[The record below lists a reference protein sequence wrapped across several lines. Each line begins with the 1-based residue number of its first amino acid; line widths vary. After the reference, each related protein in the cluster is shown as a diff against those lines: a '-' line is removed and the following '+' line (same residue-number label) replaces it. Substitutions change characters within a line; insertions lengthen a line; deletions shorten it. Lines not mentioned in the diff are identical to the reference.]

1 MNELQKR
8 IAGLTPERL
17 AALAVHLGKKKVD
30 APRDQTITRRAGE
43 GPCTLSFAQQRL
55 WFIDQFEPST
65 PAYNIPAAVR
75 IRSALNVEAFRRSMD
90 EIVRRHDSLRTT
102 FAAVGGEPVQVV
114 SPHTEFEMPLFD
126 LRALPEAERAAE
138 TKRLV
143 KEEAYLPFDLSAGP
157 LVRVKLLWL
166 EEEQYVLLLTMHH
179 IVSDGWSAG
188 VFFRELRLLYEA
200 FNAGRPSPLPEL
212 PIQYADFAVWQ
223 RDHLQGE
230 ELERHLSYWKRQL
243 AGAPAFMELP
253 FDRPR
258 QKVRNLRGATQDFL
272 IPAELAAPL
281 KEMTRQGE
289 ATMFMTLLAAFQLL
303 LSRLT
308 NSNDIVVGTNVA
320 NRNRPEIEG
329 LIGFFINQLVM
340 RTDLSGN
347 PTFRELLARVREAA
361 LGAYAHQDMPFDK
374 LVDAV
379 NPERRLSHTPLFQVL
394 FVLQNM
400 PMADLEGA
408 AGLVIKPLESDSGT
422 SKFDLSLFMMERGDV
437 IVGAWRYNTDLF
449 DASTVSA
456 FSSQLQALLANIA
469 ANPDAAIDTLE
480 VLTEEEKRRRDA
492 ELEARKASQVRKLRS
507 VRREAVNLSRVN
519 PVRKSYLE
527 GAEGFPL
534 VIEPTLEEVDAAGWV
549 ANNLEEVNA
558 ELLKHGAVLFRGFKL
573 GSAQEFERFAG
584 AACRQLFGEYGDLPR
599 EEVSSK
605 VYGSTPYPQDQPI
618 LFHSESSHLH
628 EWPMKIWF
636 CCVTAA
642 EQGGETPIVDCRRIY
657 RMLDPKLR
665 ERFERKHL
673 LYVRNYTEALDV
685 DWRTFFHTDD
695 RAAVE
700 ETCRRAGVRA
710 EWKDG
715 GDVLMTSQMRQAV
728 ARHPKTG
735 EATFFNQFMLH
746 HVACLAPG
754 LRQSMLSVF
763 DERDLPRNVYYGD
776 GSVID
781 DSVVEEVRAVYEKAM
796 VAFRWQEGD
805 VLMLD
810 NMLTAHARLPYVGAR
825 KILVAMG
832 EMTGGGAVN
841 ALAAAAK
848 EGA

>member
-17 AALAVHLGKKKVD
+17 AALAAHLGRKKTD
-30 APRDQTITRRAGE
+30 APREQAITRRAGT
-43 GPCTLSFAQQRL
+43 GACPLSFAQQRL

-75 IRSALNVEAFRRSMD
+75 IRQRLNVEAFRRSMG

-126 LRALPEAERAAE
+126 LRARPEAERTAE
-138 TKRLV
+138 MKRLV
-143 KEEAYLPFDLSAGP
+143 KEEAYLPFDLATGP

-166 EEEQYVLLLTMHH
+166 EDEQYVLLLTMHH

-188 VFFRELRLLYEA
+188 VFFRELRLHYEA
-200 FNAGRPSPLPEL
+200 FSAGRPSPLPAL
-212 PIQYADFAVWQ
+212 PIQYADFAAWQ
-223 RDHLQGE
+223 REWLQGE
-230 ELERHLSYWKRQL
+230 ELERHLSYWRKQL
-243 AGAPAFMELP
+243 AGAPAIMELP

-258 QKVRNLRGATQDFL
+258 QKVRNLRGATLDFVL
-272 IPAELAAPL
+272 PAELAAPL
-281 KEMTRQGE
+281 RELTRQGE
-289 ATMFMTLLAAFQLL
+289 ATMFMTLLAAFQIL
-303 LSRLT
+303 LSRLA
-308 NSNDIVVGTNVA
+308 NSRDVVVGTNVA

-347 PTFRELLARVREAA
+347 PTFRELLARVRETA

-374 LVDAV
+374 LVDAI

-408 AGLVIKPLESDSGT
+408 AGLVLKPLESDSGT
-422 SKFDLSLFMMERGDV
+422 SKFDLTLFMMERGDV

-449 DASTVSA
+449 DAATIAA

-469 ANPDAAIDTLE
+469 ADPDAPIDALE
-480 VLTEEEKRRRDA
+480 LLTGAEKQKRAA
-492 ELEARKASQVRKLRS
+492 ELEARKASQGRKLRS
-507 VRREAVNLSRVN
+507 VRREAINLAQVS
-519 PVRKSYLE
+519 PVRKRYLA

-534 VIEPTLEEVDAAGWV
+534 VIEPALEEVDAAGWA
-549 ANNLEEVNA
+549 ANNLEELNA
-558 ELLKHGAVLFRGFKL
+558 ELLKHGAVLFRGFPINT
-573 GSAQEFERFAG
+573 APEFERFAG
-584 AACRQLFGEYGDLPR
+584 AACPQLFGEYGDLPR
-599 EEVSSK
+599 EEVGGK
-605 VYGSTPYPQDQPI
+605 VYGSTPYPQDQTI
-618 LFHSESSHLH
+618 LFHSESSHLYQ
-628 EWPMKIWF
+628 WPMKIWF
-636 CCVTAA
+636 CCLTPA

-657 RMLDPKLR
+657 RMLDPQLR
-665 ERFERKHL
+665 ERFERKGL

-700 ETCRRAGVRA
+700 ETCRRAGATV
-710 EWKDG
+710 EWK
-715 GDVLMTSQMRQAV
+715 GDVLRTSQVRQAV
-728 ARHPKTG
+728 TRHPKTG
-735 EATFFNQFMLH
+735 EPTFFNQLMLH
-746 HVACLAPG
+746 HVACLEPA

-763 DERDLPRNVYYGD
+763 DVRDLPRNVYYGD
-776 GSVID
+776 GSVIE
-781 DSVVEEVRAVYEKAM
+781 DSVVEEVRAVYERAM
-796 VAFRWQEGD
+796 VKFPWQAGD
-805 VLMLD
+805 VMMLD
-810 NMLTAHARLPYVGAR
+810 NMLAAHARLPYVGAR

-832 EMTGGGAVN
+832 EMTEGR
-841 ALAAAAK
+841 AARAAK
-848 EGA
+848 ESA

>member
-17 AALAVHLGKKKVD
+17 AALAAHLGKKKAD
-30 APRDQTITRRAGE
+30 APREQTVTRRADA
-43 GPCTLSFAQQRL
+43 GPCPLSFAQQRL

-75 IRSALNVEAFRRSMD
+75 IRQALNVEAFRRSMD

-102 FAAVGGEPVQVV
+102 FAAIGGEPVQVV
-114 SPHTEFEMPLFD
+114 SPHTNFEMPLFD

-138 TKRLV
+138 MNRLV
-143 KEEAYLPFDLSAGP
+143 KEEAYLPFDLAAGP

-166 EEEQYVLLLTMHH
+166 GEEQYVLLLTMHH

-188 VFFRELRLLYEA
+188 VFFRELRLHYEA
-200 FNAGRPSPLPEL
+200 FNAGRPSPLPPL

-223 RDHLQGE
+223 RGRLQGE
-230 ELERHLSYWKRQL
+230 ELERHLSYWRRQL

-258 QKVRNLRGATQDFL
+258 LKVRNLRGAVQDFVL
-272 IPAELAAPL
+272 PSELAAPL
-281 KEMTRQGE
+281 REITRRGE
-289 ATMFMTLLAAFQLL
+289 ATMFMTLLAAFQIL

-308 NSNDIVVGTNVA
+308 SSHDIVVGTNVA
-320 NRNRPEIEG
+320 NRNRPEVEG

-347 PTFRELLARVREAA
+347 PTFRELLARVRETA

-374 LVDAV
+374 LVDAL

-408 AGLVIKPLESDSGT
+408 AGLVLKPLESDSGT
-422 SKFDLSLFMMERGDV
+422 SKFDLSLFMMERGDRV
-437 IVGAWRYNTDLF
+437 VGAWRYNTDLF
-449 DASTVSA
+449 DAATIEG
-456 FSSQLQALLANIA
+456 FSSQLRALLTNIA
-469 ANPDAAIDTLE
+469 ADPDAPIDTLE
-480 VLTEEEKRRRDA
+480 VLTEEEKRRRAA
-492 ELEARKASQVRKLRS
+492 ELEARKASQARKLRS
-507 VRREAVNLSRVN
+507 VRREAVNLARVN
-519 PVRKSYLE
+519 PVRKGYLA
-527 GAEGFPL
+527 GAEGFP
-534 VIEPTLEEVDAAGWV
+534 VVVEPALEEVDGAGWV
-549 ANNLEEVNA
+549 ANNLEEVSA
-558 ELLKHGAVLFRGFKL
+558 ELLKHGAVLFRGFRVNT
-573 GSAQEFERFAG
+573 AQEFERFAG
-584 AACRQLFGEYGDLPR
+584 AACPQLFGEYGDLPR
-599 EEVSSK
+599 EEVGGK
-605 VYGSTPYPQDQPI
+605 VYGSTPYPQDQTI

-628 EWPMKIWF
+628 QWPMKIWF
-636 CCVTAA
+636 CCLTAA
-642 EQGGETPIVDCRRIY
+642 EQGGETPIVDCRRVY
-657 RMLDPKLR
+657 QMLDAKLR
-665 ERFERKHL
+665 ERFETKGL

-700 ETCRRAGVRA
+700 EACARAGVTV
-710 EWKDG
+710 EWK
-715 GDVLMTSQMRQAV
+715 GDVLRTSQVRQAV

-735 EATFFNQFMLH
+735 EPTFFNQIMLH
-746 HVACLAPG
+746 HVACLDPA

-776 GSVID
+776 GSVIE
-781 DSVVEEVRAVYEKAM
+781 DSVVEEVRAVYERAM
-796 VAFRWQEGD
+796 VKFPWQEGD
-805 VLMLD
+805 VIMLD
-810 NMLTAHARLPYVGAR
+810 NMLAAHARLPYVGAR

-832 EMTGGGAVN
+832 EMTEARAGGLGAR
-841 ALAAAAK
+841 AAK
-848 EGA
+848 ESA